1 MNLKEQILSSLEQLS
16 DKEKAHISE
25 FLTIVFNEDQ
35 SRCVRIEPRNVKFA
49 KCYKNSGAFISVSP
63 SKIESAKNWLVEQ
76 GFVVRTNICS
86 YNNSFLGYNIY
97 LLEDYAL

>member
-1 MNLKEQILSSLEQLS
+1 MNLKEQILNNLTQLS
-16 DKEKAHISE
+16 EKEKAHISE
-25 FLTIVFNEDQ
+25 FLTVVFNEDQ

-49 KCYKNSGAFISVSP
+49 KCYKSNGAFISVAP
-63 SKIESAKNWLVEQ
+63 NKIESAKNWLIEQ

-86 YNNSFLGYNIY
+86 YYNSFLGYNVF